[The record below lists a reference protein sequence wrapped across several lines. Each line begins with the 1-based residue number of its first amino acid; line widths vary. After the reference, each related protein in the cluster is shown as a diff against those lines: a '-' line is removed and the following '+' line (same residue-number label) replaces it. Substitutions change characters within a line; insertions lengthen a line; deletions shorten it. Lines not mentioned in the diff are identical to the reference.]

1 MSLLIEHIH
10 PRLRLNEAALEK
22 LVRAVVAAEGFE
34 IEYLGILLA
43 DHDTV
48 LALNRDYL
56 AHDYLTDVL
65 SFSLNDTDDATVDGE
80 VYVDLDT
87 AAERHAEF
95 GVSFEQE
102 ARRYVVHGL
111 LHLLGYD
118 DATPDQKAAMHAL
131 ENRYLDAAGEPVQHD
146 EGQTTRDD

>member
-1 MSLLIEHIH
+1 MNPEPTVLIEQVH
-10 PRLRLNEAALEK
+10 PSLHLNEASLQK
-22 LVRAVVAAEGFE
+22 LVQSVAAAEGFE
-34 IEYLGILLA
+34 IEYLGIILA

-65 SFSLNDTDDATVDGE
+65 SFSLNETDDAIVDGE

-102 ARRYVVHGL
+102 ACRYVVHGL

-118 DATPDQKAAMHAL
+118 DATPDQKAEMHTL
-131 ENRYLDAAGEPVQHD
+131 ENRYLKTAG
-146 EGQTTRDD
+146 

>member
-1 MSLLIEHIH
+1 LDLLIEHVH
-10 PRLRLNEAALEK
+10 PSLRLDEAALEE
-22 LVRAVVAAEGFE
+22 LVRAVAAEEGFE
-34 IEYLGILLA
+34 IEYLGLILA

-65 SFSLNDTDDATVDGE
+65 SFSLNDTDDAIVDGE

-102 ARRYVVHGL
+102 ACRYAIHGL

-118 DATPDQKAAMHAL
+118 DATPAQKATMRAL
-131 ENRYLDAAGEPVQHD
+131 EDRYLDAAG
-146 EGQTTRDD
+146 